1 MITSGDDLDLNE
13 QKAFLATYPS
23 FTTSEVLLAKIIGL
37 VRIGPTTHHHKI
49 SCWPFDWR
57 ASSQFGRSRRLVND

>member
-37 VRIGPTTHHHKI
+37 VRVGPTTYHQKI
-49 SCWPFDWR
+49 
-57 ASSQFGRSRRLVND
+57 